1 MRLLIYLLLSL
12 FCLLA
17 WCSAYYGFTQLISDE
32 PDKQDVIQN
41 DSLKVQSDR
50 IERKINIILTEF
62 YKAGYA
68 YDFESED
75 YEVSK

>member
-1 MRLLIYLLLSL
+1 MRLLIYLLLAL

-17 WCSAYYGFTQLISDE
+17 WCSVFYGFAQLISDGQ
-32 PDKQDVIQN
+32 DKQDVIQN

-50 IERKINIILTEF
+50 IERKINIMLPEF
-62 YKAGYA
+62 YKAGYV

-75 YEVSK
+75 YEVKL